1 MRKVLFWLH
10 LNAGVLAGVV
20 IFIMSITGVLLT
32 YEKQMISWFDL
43 RSLPP
48 IEGKQRL
55 SVEEL
60 LEHARKERGKL
71 PSSIALPQDVSAP
84 AQLAFGREVVYQD
97 PTNGKLLGTGN
108 EGVRSFFRSVTDWH
122 RWLAAS
128 GEGRP
133 VGRAITGYSNLL
145 FLFIVLSGAYLWIPR
160 VWTKASVRA
169 VTWFRGGLTG
179 KARDFNWHNVIGV
192 WSFLPLVIIVAS
204 GCVISFPWASNL
216 VYTMAGTQPPAPS
229 SPRGGSAGREAAGS
243 RGTGA
248 APEAA
253 QGARGQRAA
262 QGPGAPM
269 TPPPPDDLDL
279 SGLDGLWA
287 KAASQ
292 TAEWRLL
299 TMRLPSSDKA
309 PVTFQIDRGYPGQP
323 QKRLTLAYDRQS
335 GELKSRESY
344 ADLDAGRRA
353 RTWLRFA
360 HTGEFYGIAGQTI
373 AGIASAAG
381 VVLTYT
387 GIALSLR
394 RLSAWRVRRRRTHT
408 ASALGES

>member
-1 MRKVLFWLH
+1 
-10 LNAGVLAGVV
+10 
-20 IFIMSITGVLLT
+20 
-32 YEKQMISWFDL
+32 
-43 RSLPP
+43 
-48 IEGKQRL
+48 
-55 SVEEL
+55 
-60 LEHARKERGKL
+60 
-71 PSSIALPQDVSAP
+71 
-84 AQLAFGREVVYQD
+84 
-97 PTNGKLLGTGN
+97 
-108 EGVRSFFRSVTDWH
+108 
-122 RWLAAS
+122 
-128 GEGRP
+128 
-133 VGRAITGYSNLL
+133 
-145 FLFIVLSGAYLWIPR
+145 
-160 VWTKASVRA
+160 
-169 VTWFRGGLTG
+169 
-179 KARDFNWHNVIGV
+179 
-192 WSFLPLVIIVAS
+192 
-204 GCVISFPWASNL
+204 
-216 VYTMAGTQPPAPS
+216 
-229 SPRGGSAGREAAGS
+229 
-243 RGTGA
+243 
-248 APEAA
+248 
-253 QGARGQRAA
+253 
-262 QGPGAPM
+262 M